1 MKIRSKTKKIICFT
15 ICMLAFVIFC
25 VSFVFME
32 TSSASSYLFILMII
46 LLFIGTYGF
55 NKYIVKNEKLPY
67 IKFKNNRVRIVSTD
81 LNIKTVYEI
90 YYSDIVSA
98 IINPKGCLVIIFKT
112 GGKSGCTCS
121 KKGKTKEKIT
131 HAYVSP
137 PIPAG
142 SELEEYILN
151 NPYYEV
157 VMSKRFYKRY
167 LKRVNKIPIKHP
179 R

>member
-1 MKIRSKTKKIICFT
+1 MKIRSKTKKIICFAV
-15 ICMLAFVIFC
+15 CMLAFVIFC

-55 NKYIVKNEKLPY
+55 NKYIVKNERLPF

-90 YYSDIVSA
+90 YYSDIISA
-98 IINPKGCLVIIFKT
+98 KIDRKGCLIIIYNN
-112 GGKSGCTCS
+112 GGKSSCTCS
-121 KKGKTKEKIT
+121 RKGKTKEKIT

-137 PIPAG
+137 PIPVG
-142 SELEEYILN
+142 SELEEYIIN

-157 VMSKRFYKRY
+157 AMSKRFYKRY
-167 LKRVNKIPIKHP
+167 LKRVKKLSE
-179 R
+179 